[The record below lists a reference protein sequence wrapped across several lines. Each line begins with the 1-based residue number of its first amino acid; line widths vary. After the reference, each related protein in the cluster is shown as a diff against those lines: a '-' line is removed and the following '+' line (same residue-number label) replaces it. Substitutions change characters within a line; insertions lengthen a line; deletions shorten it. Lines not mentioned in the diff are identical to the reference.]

1 MSSLD
6 AAPSMSAAPAS
17 PTSRS
22 APTARERGSRQLAFF
37 ATLALALVCLAWE
50 LWLAPTGRGTLAIKA
65 LPLLLPLPGLWRYRM
80 YTYRWLSLMIWLYV
94 TEGLVRGTS
103 EGGLGMALAWVEVVL
118 SVTIFVACAAQI
130 RQRLAEAR
138 LAEAQP
144 DAAGAG
150 DASRQDAAAKDSAK
164 DAA

>member
-1 MSSLD
+1 
-6 AAPSMSAAPAS
+6 MSAAPAS

-103 EGGLGMALAWVEVVL
+103 EGGVGMALAWVEVVL

-138 LAEAQP
+138 LAEARP
-144 DAAGAG
+144 DAAGAV

>member
-1 MSSLD
+1 MSS
-6 AAPSMSAAPAS
+6 APRSPTSSTA

-22 APTARERGSRQLAFF
+22 APTARERGSRQIAFF
-37 ATLALALVCLAWE
+37 ATLALAVVCLAWE

-80 YTYRWLSLMIWLYV
+80 YTYRWVSLMIWLYM

-103 EGGLGMALAWVEVVL
+103 EGGFGMALAWVEVVL
-118 SVTIFVACAAQI
+118 SLTIFVACAAQI

-138 LAEAQP
+138 RADAEATQV
-144 DAAGAG
+144 G
-150 DASRQDAAAKDSAK
+150 SSK
-164 DAA
+164 DAG

>member
-6 AAPSMSAAPAS
+6 AASPTRSGPLPSTSPAS
-17 PTSRS
+17 PTVRS

-37 ATLALALVCLAWE
+37 ATLALAVVCLAWE

-103 EGGLGMALAWVEVVL
+103 EGGPGMVLAWIEVVL

-138 LAEAQP
+138 RVEAQEVEN
-144 DAAGAG
+144 DTAANL
-150 DASRQDAAAKDSAK
+150 SSKDIR
-164 DAA
+164 